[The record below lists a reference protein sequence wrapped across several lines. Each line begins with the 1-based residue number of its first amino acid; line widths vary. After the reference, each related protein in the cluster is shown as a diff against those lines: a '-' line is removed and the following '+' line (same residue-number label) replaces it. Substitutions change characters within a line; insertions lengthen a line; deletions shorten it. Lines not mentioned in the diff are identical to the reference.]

1 MSKIYKNE
9 LNQRILNLE
18 FQSDKIISKDKGYI
32 LILKTECEKTEE
44 LIKKWLV
51 SKRPI
56 FIYSIDRVI
65 YMYFNPT
72 ENSEHIYEGSLQK
85 ICSNLTSEA
94 TILLNFHC
102 ELSIVEMSENINIL
116 TYLICKYNIHL
127 MRIINNKTNIDI
139 NDLNKLTFE
148 EILNKM
154 KKMNIHWEKIEDFT
168 KYGIFYKN
176 SKKNNKWSIDRFS
189 VQLDIYKFNEIY
201 DRLMN

>member
-1 MSKIYKNE
+1 
-9 LNQRILNLE
+9 
-18 FQSDKIISKDKGYI
+18 
-32 LILKTECEKTEE
+32 
-44 LIKKWLV
+44 
-51 SKRPI
+51 
-56 FIYSIDRVI
+56 
-65 YMYFNPT
+65 
-72 ENSEHIYEGSLQK
+72 
-85 ICSNLTSEA
+85 
-94 TILLNFHC
+94 
-102 ELSIVEMSENINIL
+102 
-116 TYLICKYNIHL
+116 